1 VVDYFAG
8 LGGFT
13 LGATRA
19 GARVVAAINHWPV
32 AVQTHAANH
41 PEVLHACEDLTRF
54 DPRRLPAFDI
64 LVASPACQGHAR
76 ARGVAQGSAGDA
88 RWDDSRA
95 TAWAVVDCLE
105 VRRPRG
111 VVVENVLDFARWQ
124 LFPVWLD
131 ALSRLGYAPR
141 VQVCD
146 AAAWGVAQERPR
158 IIVTAEHGREAPAV
172 TAPSL
177 PLRPIGDVIRWDEG
191 QWTPVAEKVAATRA
205 RVANGRARFGARFV
219 MPYNGSGSGLTGRS
233 LARPIG
239 TITKRAE
246 GATVAVTD
254 SATGKAERVLALT
267 AEGSP
272 CAWLGELARLR
283 LKAAPKVRAN
293 KRREAGRGDMDG
305 SSSRTRGLIL
315 RSGRRLAS
323 AGCAG
328 CRQCYL
334 RCHPA
339 LPSGA

>member
-1 VVDYFAG
+1 MRVVDYFAG

-105 VRRPRG
+105 VCRPRG
-111 VVVENVLDFARWQ
+111 FVVENVLDFMRWQ

-158 IIVTAEHGREAPAV
+158 IIVTAVHGREAPAV
-172 TAPSL
+172 MAPSL

-191 QWTPVAEKVAATRA
+191 EWTPVASKVAATRA

-239 TITKRAE
+239 TITAADRW
-246 GATVAVTD
+246 GVVD
-254 SATGKAERVLALT
+254 GDRMRMLLVD
-267 AEGSP
+267 
-272 CAWLGELARLR
+272 ELRDAMGF
-283 LKAAPKVRAN
+283 P
-293 KRREAGRGDMDG
+293 AGYVVP
-305 SSSRTRGLIL
+305 RTRENATKALGNAIVPAVA
-315 RSGRRLAS
+315 AS
-323 AGCAG
+323 AIRAVME
-328 CRQCYL
+328 
-334 RCHPA
+334 A
-339 LPSGA
+339 A